1 MRILFSKIHP
11 NAVIPEYKTPGA
23 VAFDFAVPETVVL
36 KEGINYVK
44 TGLRVK
50 IPDGFGL
57 FLAPRSGT
65 YKNFGLRLANSVG
78 VIDRDYCGPND
89 ELMFAYVADREITVN
104 AGERIGQGFLLATPT
119 FEIVESDWTA
129 DDRGGFGSTGK

>member
-1 MRILFSKIHP
+1 MKLFFSKIHP
-11 NAVIPEYKTPGA
+11 NAVIPEYKTKGA
-23 VAFDFAVPETVVL
+23 VAFDFAVPETITL
-36 KEGINYVK
+36 KPGLNFVK

-50 IPDGFGL
+50 IPDGHGL
-57 FLAPRSGT
+57 ILAPRSGT

-89 ELMFAYVADREITVN
+89 DLIFAYIADQEITIN
-104 AGERIGQGFLLATPT
+104 AGERIGQGFILPIPMM
-119 FEIVESDWTA
+119 EIVESDWTA